1 MSQKKQKLLRK
12 YLTKRNANNKVYITG
27 NKRHPI
33 SKEIKGKYTSANS
46 NDKRVLTKF
55 FKEIVK

>member
-12 YLTKRNANNKVYITG
+12 YLTKRNADNKVYITG

-33 SKEIKGKYTSANS
+33 SKEIKESYKSANS
-46 NDKRVLTKF
+46 NDKRVLTEF
-55 FKEIVK
+55 FKEVIK